1 MKKIIVILT
10 ILLLSACD
18 SMTVHM
24 DGWAEPVNSN
34 DSKIDVCVY
43 EYNGHRYL
51 IFGRTDLTNGVVH
64 DPDCECMI
72 DYE

>member
-1 MKKIIVILT
+1 
-10 ILLLSACD
+10 
-18 SMTVHM
+18 MTVHM